1 MQRYFIYFSYKGTA
15 YHGWQR
21 QPNGV
26 SVQQVLEE
34 ALSTVLRQEIAVV
47 GAGRTDAGVHA
58 KCMIAHFDVEDLGW
72 QAPVLVKK
80 LNSLLPHDV
89 AVQHIRPVIG
99 DAHARFSA
107 LSRRYEYWITE
118 HKDPFQKE
126 LMVRVPSA
134 LDYDRMNQAAAC
146 LARYIDF
153 TSFSKLHTDVKT
165 NNCRIYFAEWQRRGD
180 HYCFVIEAD
189 RFLRNMVRAIVGTLW
204 MVGRGAITVE
214 QFCQIIERKD
224 RCAAGTSAPAEGLYL
239 VDVRYP
245 DDIWMSSE
253 ES

>member
-1 MQRYFIYFSYKGTA
+1 MQRYFIFLSYKGTSF
-15 YHGWQR
+15 HGWQR

-34 ALSTVLRQEIAVV
+34 ALSTVLRKTISVV

-58 KCMIAHFDVEDLGW
+58 KCMVAHFDVEVLEWDEH
-72 QAPVLVKK
+72 VLVKK
-80 LNSLLPHDV
+80 LNSLLTHDV
-89 AVQHIRPVIG
+89 AVQRIRRVRP

-107 LSRRYEYWITE
+107 LSRRYEYWVTE
-118 HKDPFQKE
+118 SKDPFMKE
-126 LMVRVPSA
+126 LAVRVPA
-134 LDYDRMNQAAAC
+134 AMDYQRMNEAARC
-146 LARYIDF
+146 LHSYSDF

-165 NNCRIYFAEWQRRGD
+165 NNCKIFAAEWQNRNG
-180 HYCFVIEAD
+180 YLCFVIEAD

-204 MVGRGAITVE
+204 MVGKGTISVQ

-245 DDIWMSSE
+245 DDIWM
-253 ES
+253 

>member
-1 MQRYFIYFSYKGTA
+1 MQRYFIFLAYKGGSF
-15 YHGWQR
+15 HGWQR

-26 SVQQVLEE
+26 SVQQVLEQ
-34 ALSTVLRQEIAVV
+34 ALSTVLRQDISVV

-58 KCMIAHFDVEDLGW
+58 KCMVAHFDVENLQW
-72 QAPVLVKK
+72 EEEHLVKK

-89 AVQHIRPVIG
+89 AVQKICPVKP

-107 LSRRYEYWITE
+107 LARRYEYWTVE
-118 HKDPFQKE
+118 KKNPFVKE
-126 LMVRVPSA
+126 LAVRVPSG
-134 LDYDRMNQAAAC
+134 LDYDAMNQAAAC
-146 LARYIDF
+146 LFSYVDF

-165 NNCRIYFAEWQRRGD
+165 NNCQIYAAEWQQRGE
-180 HYCFVIEAD
+180 YRCFVIEAD

-204 MVGRGAITVE
+204 MVGKGTISVE
-214 QFCQIIERKD
+214 QFCQIIEQKD

-245 DDIWMSSE
+245 DDIWI
-253 ES
+253 